1 MKGKIKKIFD
11 QQDFP
16 SGFYKRDFV
25 ITTEDQY
32 PQDVKFTAVKERT
45 EQVARLGEGD
55 EVLVK
60 FDIRGREYNGNFYV
74 DLNACALSQ
83 EADNLQRLLRKP
95 CRLLLCQK
103 FHLCLLLQQT
113 MKTTC
118 RSERQC
124 TGDWHDWKE

>member
-1 MKGKIKKIFD
+1 MSFEMKGKIKKIFD

-45 EQVARLGEGD
+45 EQVAQLGEGD
-55 EVLVK
+55 DVVVK

-74 DLNACALSQ
+74 DLNAWRVESGAGSGPAAASP
-83 EADNLQRLLRKP
+83 EAVSAAPLPDVPPMPAAAADDEDDLP
-95 CRLLLCQK
+95 
-103 FHLCLLLQQT
+103 F
-113 MKTTC
+113 
-118 RSERQC
+118 
-124 TGDWHDWKE
+124 

>member
-1 MKGKIKKIFD
+1 MKGKVKKIFD

-45 EQVARLGEGD
+45 EQIARLGEGD

-74 DLNACALSQ
+74 DLNAWRIESGGGQSAAPAESVSAAPLPDVPPMS
-83 EADNLQRLLRKP
+83 A
-95 CRLLLCQK
+95 
-103 FHLCLLLQQT
+103 
-113 MKTTC
+113 
-118 RSERQC
+118 SS
-124 TGDWHDWKE
+124 GDDEDDLPF

>member
-32 PQDVKFTAVKERT
+32 PQDVKFTATKERT
-45 EQVARLGEGD
+45 EQIAKYNEGD
-55 EVLVK
+55 AVLVK

-74 DLNACALSQ
+74 DLNAWRVEPGQGELLLLRQHRAS
-83 EADNLQRLLRKP
+83 LQRRFRMCLRWL
-95 CRLLLCQK
+95 RRE
-103 FHLCLLLQQT
+103 T
-113 MKTTC
+113 MKTIC
-118 RSERQC
+118 PSNALHGRRA
-124 TGDWHDWKE
+124 

>member
-1 MKGKIKKIFD
+1 MSFEMKGKVKKIFD

-45 EQVARLGEGD
+45 EQIARLGEGD

-60 FDIRGREYNGNFYV
+60 FDIR
-74 DLNACALSQ
+74 
-83 EADNLQRLLRKP
+83 
-95 CRLLLCQK
+95 
-103 FHLCLLLQQT
+103 
-113 MKTTC
+113 
-118 RSERQC
+118 
-124 TGDWHDWKE
+124 

>member
-1 MKGKIKKIFD
+1 MKGKVKKIFD

-45 EQVARLGEGD
+45 EQIARLGEGD

-74 DLNACALSQ
+74 DLNAWSIESGGGQPA
-83 EADNLQRLLRKP
+83 AP
-95 CRLLLCQK
+95 
-103 FHLCLLLQQT
+103 
-113 MKTTC
+113 
-118 RSERQC
+118 SESVSAAPLPDVPPMPASS
-124 TGDWHDWKE
+124 GDDEDDLPF

>member
-74 DLNACALSQ
+74 DLNAWRVESGGGQPAAAAP
-83 EADNLQRLLRKP
+83 EAVSAAPMPDVPPMPAASADDEDDLP
-95 CRLLLCQK
+95 
-103 FHLCLLLQQT
+103 F
-113 MKTTC
+113 
-118 RSERQC
+118 
-124 TGDWHDWKE
+124 

>member
-32 PQDVKFTAVKERT
+32 PQDVKFTATKERT
-45 EQVARLGEGD
+45 EQIARYSEGD
-55 EVLVK
+55 PVLVK

-74 DLNACALSQ
+74 DLNAWRVEPGQGAAPSAAAQDVAATPLP
-83 EADNLQRLLRKP
+83 EVPPMAAN
-95 CRLLLCQK
+95 
-103 FHLCLLLQQT
+103 
-113 MKTTC
+113 
-118 RSERQC
+118 
-124 TGDWHDWKE
+124 GDDEDDLPF

>member
-60 FDIRGREYNGNFYV
+60 FDIRGREYN
-74 DLNACALSQ
+74 
-83 EADNLQRLLRKP
+83 
-95 CRLLLCQK
+95 
-103 FHLCLLLQQT
+103 
-113 MKTTC
+113 
-118 RSERQC
+118 
-124 TGDWHDWKE
+124 